1 MVKSIYTAFR
11 QIGIIILIKHYYLGG
26 LFMQDFVNAVKK
38 SFDFKGRSRRREFW
52 MFMLIASVLA
62 AGLIIIETLL
72 GLQLAKDIGIL
83 STIYALAIAAPTVS
97 VTIRRLHDSGRSG
110 WWSLLYLVPVI
121 GWIALIAFTL
131 FNSDL
136 GANAYGKSPKA
147 WNSVYTP
154 INYY

>member
-1 MVKSIYTAFR
+1 
-11 QIGIIILIKHYYLGG
+11 
-26 LFMQDFVNAVKK
+26 MQDFVNAVKK
-38 SFDFKGRSRRREFW
+38 SFDFKGRARRREFW

-72 GLQLAKDIGIL
+72 GLQLAQDIGIL

-97 VTIRRLHDSGRSG
+97 VTIRRLHDTGRSG

>member
-1 MVKSIYTAFR
+1 
-11 QIGIIILIKHYYLGG
+11 
-26 LFMQDFVNAVKK
+26 MQDFVNAIKK

-62 AGLIIIETLL
+62 GGLTIIETLL
-72 GLQLAKDIGIL
+72 ELQLAQDIGIL
-83 STIYALAIAAPTVS
+83 STIFALTIAAPTVS
-97 VTIRRLHDSGRSG
+97 VTIRRLHDTGRSG

-121 GWIALIAFTL
+121 GWITLIAFTL

>member
-1 MVKSIYTAFR
+1 
-11 QIGIIILIKHYYLGG
+11 
-26 LFMQDFVNAVKK
+26 
-38 SFDFKGRSRRREFW
+38 
-52 MFMLIASVLA
+52 MLIASVLA

-72 GLQLAKDIGIL
+72 GLQLAQDIGIL
-83 STIYALAIAAPTVS
+83 STIYALAIAAPTAS
-97 VTIRRLHDSGRSG
+97 VTIRRLHDTGRSG

-121 GWIALIAFTL
+121 GWVALIAFTL

>member
-1 MVKSIYTAFR
+1 
-11 QIGIIILIKHYYLGG
+11 
-26 LFMQDFVNAVKK
+26 MQDFVNAVKK

-62 AGLIIIETLL
+62 AGLVIIETLL
-72 GLQLAKDIGIL
+72 GLQLAQDIGIL
-83 STIYALAIAAPTVS
+83 STIYALAIAAPTAS
-97 VTIRRLHDSGRSG
+97 VTIRRLHDTGRSG

-121 GWIALIAFTL
+121 GWVALIAFTL

>member
-1 MVKSIYTAFR
+1 
-11 QIGIIILIKHYYLGG
+11 
-26 LFMQDFVNAVKK
+26 MQDFVNAVKK

-62 AGLIIIETLL
+62 AGLTIIETLL
-72 GLQLAKDIGIL
+72 GLRLAQDIGIL
-83 STIYALAIAAPTVS
+83 STIYAFAIAAPTVS
-97 VTIRRLHDSGRSG
+97 VMVRRLHDTGRSG

>member
-1 MVKSIYTAFR
+1 
-11 QIGIIILIKHYYLGG
+11 
-26 LFMQDFVNAVKK
+26 MQDFVNAVKK

-72 GLQLAKDIGIL
+72 GLQLAQDIGIL
-83 STIYALAIAAPTVS
+83 STIYALAIAAPTAS
-97 VTIRRLHDSGRSG
+97 VTIRRLHDTGRSG

-121 GWIALIAFTL
+121 GWVALIAFTL